1 MSAAPEKRAVPSA
14 GGKASGHSERPDKL
28 LTRTNASTSGG
39 DNFGQGERLSK
50 RVAHMLGCSRREA
63 EQTIEG
69 GWVRVDGQ
77 VVEIPQQRVLTQ
89 TVTVDPDASLMA
101 LGEVTLILHKPPNV
115 LDSVQDAADPASAA
129 AGASQSQSQ
138 AQAQGRNRTSNSN
151 SNSNSNSRAQAS
163 GVRRPPSRTPSAAS
177 ARTLLIAANHSAQD
191 SSGQH
196 PLLRHFKQLQA
207 SVPLETAASGLLVFT
222 QDWRVQRKLMED
234 MAQMEHEL
242 MVEVRGEVKADAL
255 IPIERAL
262 RDPRQRLP
270 VAKISVSSAST
281 ERSILRL
288 AVKGAHPGL
297 AAFLCELAGLEI
309 QALRRIR
316 LGRVSLGDVAP
327 GQWRYLAEYERF

>member
-1 MSAAPEKRAVPSA
+1 MSAAPAARPAQGA
-14 GGKASGHSERPDKL
+14 GGGDSGD
-28 LTRTNASTSGG
+28 
-39 DNFGQGERLSK
+39 GERLSK
-50 RVAHMLGCSRREA
+50 RVAQMLGCSRREA

-77 VVEIPQQRVLTQ
+77 VVEVPQQRVLAQ
-89 TVTVDPDASLMA
+89 SVTVDPKASLLS

-115 LDSVQDAADPASAA
+115 LDGVQDDADAVVAPA
-129 AGASQSQSQ
+129 
-138 AQAQGRNRTSNSN
+138 
-151 SNSNSNSRAQAS
+151 
-163 GVRRPPSRTPSAAS
+163 RPPAGRGGQ
-177 ARTLLIAANHSAQD
+177 ARAPALRGARPLLIAANHSPQD
-191 SSGQH
+191 ASGQR

-222 QDWRVQRKLMED
+222 QDWRVQRKLQED

-242 MVEVRGEVKADAL
+242 MVEVRGQVQAEA
-255 IPIERAL
+255 IGPIERAL

-270 VAKISVSSAST
+270 VTKISISSAS
-281 ERSILRL
+281 EARSILRL

-309 QALRRIR
+309 QALRRTR

-327 GQWRYLAEYERF
+327 GQWRYLAEFERF

>member
-1 MSAAPEKRAVPSA
+1 MRAGPVARPARGA
-14 GGKASGHSERPDKL
+14 GGKASGNSERSDRL
-28 LTRTNASTSGG
+28 SNRNGARTAGSGDSG
-39 DNFGQGERLSK
+39 EGERLSK
-50 RVAHMLGCSRREA
+50 RVAQMLGCSRREA

-69 GWVRVDGQ
+69 GWVRVDGA
-77 VVEIPQQRVLTQ
+77 VVEIPQHRVQ
-89 TVTVDPDASLMA
+89 AQAVTVDPDASLMA

-115 LDSVQDAADPASAA
+115 LDSVQDEARPDAGPMDSNPHVGGSLGRRQSDPMGSSAQPHPH
-129 AGASQSQSQ
+129 AGRGRQ
-138 AQAQGRNRTSNSN
+138 A
-151 SNSNSNSRAQAS
+151 RAPAL
-163 GVRRPPSRTPSAAS
+163 GS
-177 ARTLLIAANHSAQD
+177 ARDLLIAAKHSPHDA
-191 SSGQH
+191 SGQR

-207 SVPLETAASGLLVFT
+207 SVPLEAAASGLLVFT
-222 QDWRVQRKLMED
+222 QDWRVQRKLLED

-242 MVEVRGEVKADAL
+242 MVEVRGEVQADAL

-270 VAKISVSSAST
+270 AAKISISSAS
-281 ERSILRL
+281 EARSILRL

-316 LGRVSLGDVAP
+316 LGRVSMGDVAP

>member
-1 MSAAPEKRAVPSA
+1 MSAGPVARPAHGA
-14 GGKASGHSERPDKL
+14 GGKASGNIGRYERL
-28 LTRTNASTSGG
+28 SNRNGASAADGSDAGE
-39 DNFGQGERLSK
+39 GERLSK
-50 RVAHMLGCSRREA
+50 RVAQLLGCSRREA

-77 VVEIPQQRVLTQ
+77 VVEIPQHRVQAQ
-89 TVTVDPDASLMA
+89 TVTVDPDASL
-101 LGEVTLILHKPPNV
+101 LGLAEVTLILHKPPNV
-115 LDSVQDAADPASAA
+115 LDSVQDAADPESAA
-129 AGASQSQSQ
+129 AGASQSQGQ
-138 AQAQGRNRTSNSN
+138 GQAQGRTSNSN
-151 SNSNSNSRAQAS
+151 SNSNSHAQAS
-163 GVRRPPSRTPSAAS
+163 GVRRPPSRGPSVPTAHA
-177 ARTLLIAANHSAQD
+177 LLIATNHSAQD
-191 SSGQH
+191 TSGQR

-270 VAKISVSSAST
+270 VAKISISSAST

-297 AAFLCELAGLEI
+297 AAYLCELAGLEI

-316 LGRVSLGDVAP
+316 LGRVSMGDVAP
-327 GQWRYLAEYERF
+327 GQWRYLAEFERF

>member
-1 MSAAPEKRAVPSA
+1 MSAAPAARPGQGA
-14 GGKASGHSERPDKL
+14 GGGDSGD
-28 LTRTNASTSGG
+28 
-39 DNFGQGERLSK
+39 GERLSK
-50 RVAHMLGCSRREA
+50 RVAQMLGCSRREA
-63 EQTIEG
+63 EQYIEG

-77 VVEIPQQRVLTQ
+77 VVEIPQQRVLMQ

-115 LDSVQDAADPASAA
+115 VDGVQDEAGHALAPAGPTPGRSR
-129 AGASQSQSQ
+129 Q
-138 AQAQGRNRTSNSN
+138 A
-151 SNSNSNSRAQAS
+151 RAPLA
-163 GVRRPPSRTPSAAS
+163 RS
-177 ARTLLIAANHSAQD
+177 ARDLLIAANHSAHD
-191 SSGQH
+191 ASGQG

-207 SVPLETAASGLLVFT
+207 SVPLETAASGLVVFT
-222 QDWRVQRKLMED
+222 QDWRVQRKLQED

-255 IPIERAL
+255 VPIERAL

-270 VAKISVSSAST
+270 VAKISIGSAS
-281 ERSILRL
+281 EARSILRL

-309 QALRRIR
+309 QVLRRIR

>member
-1 MSAAPEKRAVPSA
+1 MSAAPVARPTHGA
-14 GGKASGHSERPDKL
+14 GGKASGHSERPDRL
-28 LTRTNASTSGG
+28 SNRTGARTAGGG
-39 DNFGQGERLSK
+39 DFGEGERLSK

-69 GWVRVDGQ
+69 GWVRVDGA
-77 VVEIPQQRVLTQ
+77 VVEIPQHRVQ
-89 TVTVDPDASLMA
+89 AQAVTVDPDASLMA

-129 AGASQSQSQ
+129 PGASASQSQSQ
-138 AQAQGRNRTSNSN
+138 SQSRNSN
-151 SNSNSNSRAQAS
+151 PNPNPNPRAQAS
-163 GVRRPPSRTPSAAS
+163 GVRGRQARTPSVPT
-177 ARTLLIAANHSAQD
+177 ARTLLIAANHSPQD
-191 SSGQH
+191 TSGQR

-207 SVPLETAASGLLVFT
+207 SVPLEAAASGLLVFT
-222 QDWRVQRKLMED
+222 QDWRVQRKLLED

-270 VAKISVSSAST
+270 VAKISISSAS
-281 ERSILRL
+281 EARSILRL

-327 GQWRYLAEYERF
+327 GQWR